1 MYQSESSSSDYYHL
15 EVVENKGG
23 FESFN
28 FDSCICVKEGQN
40 TVKLLPDQNYD
51 YFNFECTSI
60 DKCTSVADKGIGGS
74 GSSGKNKSK
83 VGMAVG
89 IAVGVVVAVAIVV
102 VVVIFVIRKKS
113 NGNYVGDVKSDD
125 ENLNA
130 GSSVNNF
137 NDQDGAL

>member
-1 MYQSESSSSDYYHL
+1 
-15 EVVENKGG
+15 
-23 FESFN
+23 
-28 FDSCICVKEGQN
+28 
-40 TVKLLPDQNYD
+40 
-51 YFNFECTSI
+51 
-60 DKCTSVADKGIGGS
+60 
-74 GSSGKNKSK
+74 
-83 VGMAVG
+83 MAVG